1 MNEALLADF
10 IKSLLMKS
18 SILPGRDIEA
28 RMIANPRAGG
38 FTRPRIG
45 RRHMADMALLA
56 AEASGLEPRRTGVS
70 LSLQLTERRGHAF
83 EMTRALLDVPRSGA
97 ALLLIA
103 AGGDGTSHEI
113 QSAMM
118 EADAARR
125 ADAVVLRLPMGTGND
140 GSDGRS
146 LVASLGRLLKPSRI
160 EPMRAIRIS
169 APGIEGARYA
179 FNIASVGLDAYVTH
193 MTNKLKGFL
202 PGDSYKLWLDIASV
216 FYDRTFRVEEM
227 DVRYRCEDG
236 ERTRKLAYELVAMGV
251 TGHRTYGS
259 NVLIL
264 PDDDNV
270 CAVRK
275 TSIARKIAIKG
286 AVAKASHR
294 GMEEIEFF
302 RADRVEIRYG
312 GRVLTQFDGETLL
325 LEPGNFPFVMELT
338 EPAIRTIARA

>member
-1 MNEALLADF
+1 MDEKALSDF
-10 IKSLLMKS
+10 LLSLLKKS
-18 SILPGRDIEA
+18 TVLPGRDIEA
-28 RMIANPRAGG
+28 HMIANPRAGG

-45 RRHMADMALLA
+45 RGHLADMALLN
-56 AEASGLEPRRTGVS
+56 AEASSLETRRSGVS
-70 LSLQLTERRGHAF
+70 LALHLTERRGHAY
-83 EMTRALLDVPRSGA
+83 EMSRALLEAPRSDA
-97 ALLLIA
+97 VLLLIA

-118 EADAARR
+118 ETDAARR

-140 GSDGRS
+140 GSDGRT
-146 LVASLGRLLKPSRI
+146 LIASLDRLLKPSRI
-160 EPMRAIRIS
+160 VPMRAIRIS
-169 APGIEGARYA
+169 APGIEGARFA

-216 FYDRTFRVEEM
+216 FYDKTFKVEEM
-227 DVRYRCEDG
+227 DVRYRCGDG
-236 ERTRKLAYELVAMGV
+236 ERTRKLPYELVAMGV

-286 AVAKASHR
+286 AVAKAAHR

-312 GRVLTQFDGETLL
+312 GRVLTQFDGETIL

-338 EPAIRTIARA
+338 EPAIRAIMPA